1 MDKKTK
7 YILIIAV
14 AILIVL
20 GIALAVYGSIKTKPM
35 DTNTTDKNILN
46 DPNAGLYNLI
56 NDMFSEED
64 NHPENVE
71 NTEKQE
77 SASNQT
83 SAPTNITE
91 GETKKDDKTTN
102 AGQTTPS
109 EKKAIELVKEQWKKE
124 WGNLND
130 VSFNNESIQGDGKY
144 VVSVNDSK
152 TTKVVQRYVVDTVT
166 GVVEEK

>member
-7 YILIIAV
+7 YILIITV

-46 DPNAGLYNLI
+46 DPNAGLDNLI

-77 SASNQT
+77 NASNQT

-109 EKKAIELVKEQWKKE
+109 EKK
-124 WGNLND
+124 
-130 VSFNNESIQGDGKY
+130 SY
-144 VVSVNDSK
+144 
-152 TTKVVQRYVVDTVT
+152 
-166 GVVEEK
+166 